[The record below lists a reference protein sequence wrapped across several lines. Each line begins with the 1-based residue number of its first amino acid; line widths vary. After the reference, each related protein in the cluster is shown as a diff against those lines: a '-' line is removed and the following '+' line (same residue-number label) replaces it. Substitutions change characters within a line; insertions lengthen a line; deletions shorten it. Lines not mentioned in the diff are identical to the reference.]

1 MKKVLELKNREQIVL
16 RHLKKSDVE
25 GIWNNFN
32 DVIEEGIYLPVFYPV
47 RTQLEKESW
56 YHNIKKE
63 NEICIIAKTTENPPP
78 DNIIGHCEISNSEW
92 DAASHVGLLGII
104 VKKNYRDLN
113 IGRNLIDIAIKESKK
128 LNHKEK
134 IILSCFS
141 NNERAIHLYKKLG
154 FRIVGIRKNQFYIDL
169 KYYDETLM
177 ELWIDDYLKN
187 KEIENFLME
196 I

>member
-1 MKKVLELKNREQIVL
+1 MKKVLELKNREKIIF
-16 RHLKKSDVE
+16 RHIKKSDVE
-25 GIWNNFN
+25 GVWNNFN
-32 DVIEEGIYLPVFYPV
+32 EVIEEGIYLPVFYPV

-63 NEICIIAKTTENPPP
+63 NEICIIAENPEHNPP

-92 DAASHVGLLGII
+92 DASSHVGLLGII
-104 VKKNYRDLN
+104 VKSKYRDLG
-113 IGRNLIDIAIKESKK
+113 IGRNLIDISIKESKK

-141 NNERAIHLYKKLG
+141 TNERAKFLYTKLG
-154 FRIVGIRKNQFYIDL
+154 FRIIGIRKNQFYIDST
-169 KYYDETLM
+169 YYDEILM
-177 ELWIDDYLKN
+177 EIWIDDYLKN
-187 KEIENFLME
+187 KELEIFLMD

>member
-1 MKKVLELKNREQIVL
+1 MKKVLELKNGEKVVL

-47 RTQLEKESW
+47 RTQIEKESW

-63 NEICIIAKTTENPPP
+63 NEICVIAEIPEISPP

-104 VKKNYRDLN
+104 IKKNYRDLS
-113 IGRNLIDIAIKESKK
+113 IGRNLIDMTIKESKK

-141 NNERAIHLYKKLG
+141 TNKRAIHLYKKLG

-169 KYYDETLM
+169 KYYDEILM
-177 ELWIDDYLKN
+177 ELWIDNYLKN
-187 KEIENFLME
+187 KEIKNFLME